1 MENEF
6 PCIVERILVLQ
17 DQETGKK
24 GEIRLAVGQP
34 YWTDPGFEAACPVA
48 VYGYIGRLADIRGID
63 PMSAVAL
70 AIKFLESLLDDLPTG
85 KTITWPNGEAY

>member
-6 PCIVERILVLQ
+6 PCIVERILILQ
-17 DQETGKK
+17 DHETGQK

-34 YWTDPGFEAACPVA
+34 FWIEPGFDAACPVA
-48 VYGYIGRLADIRGID
+48 VYGYVGRLADIRGID

-70 AIKFLESLLDDLPTG
+70 AIKFLESLLDDLPKS
-85 KTITWPNGEAY
+85 KTITWPSGEPY